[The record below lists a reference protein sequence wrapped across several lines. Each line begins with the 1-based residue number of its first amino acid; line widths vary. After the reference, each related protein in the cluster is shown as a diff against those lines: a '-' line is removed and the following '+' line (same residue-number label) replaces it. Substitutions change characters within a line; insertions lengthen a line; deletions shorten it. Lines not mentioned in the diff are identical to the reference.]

1 MFRNKKSRRII
12 TVVIAVVLIIAMVI
26 PIVISALN

>member
-1 MFRNKKSRRII
+1 MFHNKKSRRIA

-26 PIVISALN
+26 PIVVSALK